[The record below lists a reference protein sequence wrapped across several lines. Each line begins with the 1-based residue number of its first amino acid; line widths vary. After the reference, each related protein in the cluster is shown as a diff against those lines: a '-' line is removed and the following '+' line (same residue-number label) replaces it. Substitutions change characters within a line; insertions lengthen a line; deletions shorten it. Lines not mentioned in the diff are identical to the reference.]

1 MRVRVIVFL
10 VVILQGCVFP
20 TTHVVYM
27 PDYAGGELIDSD
39 VCGYLFNNKD
49 TLKITK
55 ENYIAKLRI
64 YSSENEITRLFFQLT
79 PANGI
84 AFVNTGG
91 LKMVFPT
98 KTLNP
103 SSVTRH
109 EYGKSAKVGIQEVSG
124 VNKLSKNYFYVFTFP
139 ESIKDGESVILML
152 GSADIRIGSKEIHI
166 DDITFTR
173 KKVTDA
179 FYATI
184 NC

>member
-1 MRVRVIVFL
+1 L
-10 VVILQGCVFP
+10 V
-20 TTHVVYM
+20 
-27 PDYAGGELIDSD
+27 DSD

-64 YSSENEITRLFFQLT
+64 YSSENGVTKLFFQLT

-84 AFVNTGG
+84 AVVNTGG
-91 LKMVFPT
+91 LKLVFPT

-103 SSVTRH
+103 SSVTRN
-109 EYGKSAKVGIQEVSG
+109 EYGKSAKEGIQEVSG
-124 VNKLSKNYFYVFTFP
+124 VNELSKDYFYMFTFP
-139 ESIKDGESVILML
+139 ESIKDGESIILKF
-152 GSADIRIGSKEIHI
+152 GGADIRIGSKEMHI